1 MIEKDRY
8 LSISDFA
15 SLAGVSKQAVYKQ
28 ASNKNSQLSPFV
40 CQQGKRTL
48 IKAEALKALYEVDL
62 ENSTLS
68 TPNSTYAQGDPPDRN
83 DVGLNNQPV
92 STVSELNNQPEPT
105 PEIQPIQPEN
115 QPDAEDYIAF
125 LKAEIADLKDRQ
137 QEQENRHAEAI
148 AEKDRIIQ
156 EQAKQLA
163 DLCQQV
169 ADIAQK
175 ALTTTAQQQYLM
187 AYDRKAGEQK
197 PIEEATEQAVADEE
211 PAEQQEQEHKGFFA
225 WLKAWFNNT

>member
-1 MIEKDRY
+1 MIEKDCY
-8 LSISDFA
+8 LSISEFA
-15 SLAGVSKQAVYKQ
+15 RLAMVSKQAIYKQ
-28 ASNKNSQLSPFV
+28 ISNEHSQLAPFV

-48 IKAEALKALYEVDL
+48 IKAEALKSLYKVDL

-68 TPNSTYAQGDPPDRN
+68 TCE
-83 DVGLNNQPV
+83 GLK
-92 STVSELNNQPEPT
+92 
-105 PEIQPIQPEN
+105 IQPDSTDKIQP
-115 QPDAEDYIAF
+115 DTEDYIAF
-125 LKAEIADLKDRQ
+125 LKAEIADLK
-137 QEQENRHAEAI
+137 EQENRHAEAL

-197 PIEEATEQAVADEE
+197 PIDAETEQSVADESQNT
-211 PAEQQEQEHKGFFA
+211 EQPEREHKGFFA
-225 WLKAWFNNT
+225 RLKAWFNNV

>member
-1 MIEKDRY
+1 M
-8 LSISDFA
+8 
-15 SLAGVSKQAVYKQ
+15 VSKQAIYKQ
-28 ASNKNSQLSPFV
+28 ISNEHSQLAPFV

-48 IKAEALKALYEVDL
+48 IKAEALKALYKVDL

-68 TPNSTYAQGDPPDRN
+68 TQNSTLSTKDSTFSTCE
-83 DVGLNNQPV
+83 GLK
-92 STVSELNNQPEPT
+92 
-105 PEIQPIQPEN
+105 IQPDSTDKIQPCQPKI
-115 QPDAEDYIAF
+115 QPDTEDYIAF
-125 LKAEIADLKDRQ
+125 LKAEIADLK
-137 QEQENRHAEAI
+137 EQENRHAEAL

-197 PIEEATEQAVADEE
+197 PIEAATEQSVADESQNT
-211 PAEQQEQEHKGFFA
+211 EQPEREHKGFFVR
-225 WLKAWFNNT
+225 LKAWFNNI

>member
-1 MIEKDRY
+1 M
-8 LSISDFA
+8 
-15 SLAGVSKQAVYKQ
+15 VSKQAIYKQ
-28 ASNKNSQLSPFV
+28 ISNEHSQLAPFV

-48 IKAEALKALYEVDL
+48 IKAEALKALYKVDL

-68 TPNSTYAQGDPPDRN
+68 TQNSTLSTKDSTFSTCE
-83 DVGLNNQPV
+83 GLK
-92 STVSELNNQPEPT
+92 
-105 PEIQPIQPEN
+105 IQPDSTDKIQPCQPKI
-115 QPDAEDYIAF
+115 QPDTEDYIAF
-125 LKAEIADLKDRQ
+125 LKAEIADLK
-137 QEQENRHAEAI
+137 EQENRHAEAL

-197 PIEEATEQAVADEE
+197 PIEAATDQSVADESQNT
-211 PAEQQEQEHKGFFA
+211 EQPEREHKGFFVR
-225 WLKAWFNNT
+225 LKAWFNSV

>member
-1 MIEKDRY
+1 MIEKDCY
-8 LSISDFA
+8 LSISEFA
-15 SLAGVSKQAVYKQ
+15 RLAMVSKQAIYKQ
-28 ASNKNSQLSPFV
+28 ISNEHSQLAPFV

-48 IKAEALKALYEVDL
+48 IKAEALKALYKVDL
-62 ENSTLS
+62 ENSTFS
-68 TPNSTYAQGDPPDRN
+68 TCEW
-83 DVGLNNQPV
+83 LK
-92 STVSELNNQPEPT
+92 
-105 PEIQPIQPEN
+105 IQPDSTDKIQPCQPKI
-115 QPDAEDYIAF
+115 QPDTEDYIAF
-125 LKAEIADLKDRQ
+125 LKAEIADLK
-137 QEQENRHAEAI
+137 EQENRHAEAL

-197 PIEEATEQAVADEE
+197 PIEAATEQSVADESQNT
-211 PAEQQEQEHKGFFA
+211 EQPEREHKGFFA
-225 WLKAWFNNT
+225 RLKAWFNNV

>member
-1 MIEKDRY
+1 MIEKDCY
-8 LSISDFA
+8 LSISEFA
-15 SLAGVSKQAVYKQ
+15 RLAMVSKQAIYKQ
-28 ASNKNSQLSPFV
+28 ISNEHSQLAPFV

-48 IKAEALKALYEVDL
+48 IKAEALKSLYKVDL

-68 TPNSTYAQGDPPDRN
+68 TQNST
-83 DVGLNNQPV
+83 L
-92 STVSELNNQPEPT
+92 STKDSTFSTCEWLK
-105 PEIQPIQPEN
+105 IQPDSTDKIQPCQPKI
-115 QPDAEDYIAF
+115 QPDTEDYIAF
-125 LKAEIADLKDRQ
+125 LKAEIADLK
-137 QEQENRHAEAI
+137 EQENRHAEAL

-197 PIEEATEQAVADEE
+197 PIEAVTEQSVADESQNT
-211 PAEQQEQEHKGFFA
+211 EQPEREHKGFFVR
-225 WLKAWFNNT
+225 LKAWLNNV

>member
-1 MIEKDRY
+1 MIEKDCY
-8 LSISDFA
+8 LSISEFA
-15 SLAGVSKQAVYKQ
+15 RLAMVSKQAIYKQ
-28 ASNKNSQLSPFV
+28 ISNEHSQLAPFV

-48 IKAEALKALYEVDL
+48 IKAEALKSLYKVDL

-68 TPNSTYAQGDPPDRN
+68 TQNSTLSTKDSTFSTCE
-83 DVGLNNQPV
+83 GLK
-92 STVSELNNQPEPT
+92 
-105 PEIQPIQPEN
+105 IQPDSTDKIQPCQPKI
-115 QPDAEDYIAF
+115 QPDTEDYIAF
-125 LKAEIADLKDRQ
+125 LKAEIADLK
-137 QEQENRHAEAI
+137 EQENRHAEAL

-197 PIEEATEQAVADEE
+197 PIEAATEQSVADESQNT
-211 PAEQQEQEHKGFFA
+211 EQPEREHKGFFVR
-225 WLKAWFNNT
+225 LKAWFNSV

>member
-1 MIEKDRY
+1 M
-8 LSISDFA
+8 
-15 SLAGVSKQAVYKQ
+15 VSKQAIYKQ
-28 ASNKNSQLSPFV
+28 ISNEHSQLAPFV

-48 IKAEALKALYEVDL
+48 IKAEALKALYKVDL

-68 TPNSTYAQGDPPDRN
+68 TRNSTISTKDSTFSTCE
-83 DVGLNNQPV
+83 GLK
-92 STVSELNNQPEPT
+92 
-105 PEIQPIQPEN
+105 IQPDSTDKIQPCQPKI
-115 QPDAEDYIAF
+115 QPDTEDYIAF
-125 LKAEIADLKDRQ
+125 LKAEIADLK
-137 QEQENRHAEAI
+137 EQENRHAEAL

-197 PIEEATEQAVADEE
+197 PIEAATEQSVADESQNT
-211 PAEQQEQEHKGFFA
+211 EQPEREHKGFFVR
-225 WLKAWFNNT
+225 LKAWFNSV

>member
-1 MIEKDRY
+1 M
-8 LSISDFA
+8 
-15 SLAGVSKQAVYKQ
+15 VSKQAIYKQ
-28 ASNKNSQLSPFV
+28 IRNEHSQLAPFV

-48 IKAEALKALYEVDL
+48 IKAEALKALYKVDL

-68 TPNSTYAQGDPPDRN
+68 TQNSTLSTKDSTFSTCE
-83 DVGLNNQPV
+83 GLK
-92 STVSELNNQPEPT
+92 
-105 PEIQPIQPEN
+105 IQPDSTDKIQPFQPKI
-115 QPDAEDYIAF
+115 QPDTEDYIAF
-125 LKAEIADLKDRQ
+125 LKAEIADLK
-137 QEQENRHAEAI
+137 EQENRHAEAL

-197 PIEEATEQAVADEE
+197 PIEAATEQSVADESQNT
-211 PAEQQEQEHKGFFA
+211 EQPEREHKGFFVR
-225 WLKAWFNNT
+225 LKAWFNNV

>member
-1 MIEKDRY
+1 MIEIDRY
-8 LSISDFA
+8 LTISEFA

-68 TPNSTYAQGDPPDRN
+68 TQNSTTSDADPLDQN
-83 DVGLNNQPV
+83 DAGLNNQPEA
-92 STVSELNNQPEPT
+92 TEEK
-105 PEIQPIQPEN
+105 QPIQPEN
-115 QPDAEDYIAF
+115 QPGTEDYIAF
-125 LKAEIADLKDRQ
+125 LKAEIVELKDRQ
-137 QEQENRHAEAI
+137 QEQENRHAEAL

-175 ALTTTAQQQYLM
+175 AITTTAQQQYLM

-211 PAEQQEQEHKGFFA
+211 PQAEQQEQEHKGFFA
-225 WLKAWFNNT
+225 RLKAWFR

>member
-1 MIEKDRY
+1 MIEKDCY
-8 LSISDFA
+8 LSISEFA
-15 SLAGVSKQAVYKQ
+15 RLAMVSKQAIYKQ
-28 ASNKNSQLSPFV
+28 ISNEHSQLAPFV

-48 IKAEALKALYEVDL
+48 IKAEALKALYKVDL

-68 TPNSTYAQGDPPDRN
+68 TQNSTLSTKDSTFSTCE
-83 DVGLNNQPV
+83 GLK
-92 STVSELNNQPEPT
+92 
-105 PEIQPIQPEN
+105 IQPDSTDKIQP
-115 QPDAEDYIAF
+115 DTEDYIAF
-125 LKAEIADLKDRQ
+125 LKAEIADLK
-137 QEQENRHAEAI
+137 EQENRHAEAL

-197 PIEEATEQAVADEE
+197 PIEAATEQPER
-211 PAEQQEQEHKGFFA
+211 EHKGFFVR
-225 WLKAWFNNT
+225 LKAWFNNI

>member
-1 MIEKDRY
+1 M
-8 LSISDFA
+8 
-15 SLAGVSKQAVYKQ
+15 VSKQAIYKQ
-28 ASNKNSQLSPFV
+28 IRNEHSQLAPFV

-48 IKAEALKALYEVDL
+48 IKAEALKALYKVDL

-68 TPNSTYAQGDPPDRN
+68 TQNST
-83 DVGLNNQPV
+83 L
-92 STVSELNNQPEPT
+92 STKDSTFSTCEWLK
-105 PEIQPIQPEN
+105 IQPDSTDKIQPFQPKI
-115 QPDAEDYIAF
+115 QPDTEDYIAF
-125 LKAEIADLKDRQ
+125 LKAEIADLK
-137 QEQENRHAEAI
+137 EKENRHAEAL

-163 DLCQQV
+163 DLFQQV

-197 PIEEATEQAVADEE
+197 PIEAAAEQSVADESQNT
-211 PAEQQEQEHKGFFA
+211 EQPEREHKGFFVR
-225 WLKAWFNNT
+225 LKAWFNSV

>member
-1 MIEKDRY
+1 MIEKDCY
-8 LSISDFA
+8 LSISEFA
-15 SLAGVSKQAVYKQ
+15 RLAMVSKQAIYKQ
-28 ASNKNSQLSPFV
+28 ISNEHSQLAPFV

-48 IKAEALKALYEVDL
+48 IKAEALKALYKVDL

-68 TPNSTYAQGDPPDRN
+68 TQNSTLSTKDSTFSTCE
-83 DVGLNNQPV
+83 GLK
-92 STVSELNNQPEPT
+92 
-105 PEIQPIQPEN
+105 IQPDSTDKIQP
-115 QPDAEDYIAF
+115 DTEDYIAF
-125 LKAEIADLKDRQ
+125 LKAEIADLK
-137 QEQENRHAEAI
+137 EQENRHAEAL

-197 PIEEATEQAVADEE
+197 PIEVATEQSVADESQNT
-211 PAEQQEQEHKGFFA
+211 EQPEREHKGFFVR
-225 WLKAWFNNT
+225 LKAWFNSV

>member
-1 MIEKDRY
+1 MIEKDCY
-8 LSISDFA
+8 LSISEFA
-15 SLAGVSKQAVYKQ
+15 RLAMVSKQAIYKQ
-28 ASNKNSQLSPFV
+28 ISNEHSQLAPFV

-48 IKAEALKALYEVDL
+48 IKAEALKALYKVDL

-68 TPNSTYAQGDPPDRN
+68 TCE
-83 DVGLNNQPV
+83 GLK
-92 STVSELNNQPEPT
+92 
-105 PEIQPIQPEN
+105 IQPDSTDKIQP
-115 QPDAEDYIAF
+115 DTEDYIAF
-125 LKAEIADLKDRQ
+125 LKAEIADLK
-137 QEQENRHAEAI
+137 EQENRHAEAL

-197 PIEEATEQAVADEE
+197 PIEAATEQSVADESQNT
-211 PAEQQEQEHKGFFA
+211 EQPEREHKGFFA
-225 WLKAWFNNT
+225 RLKAWFNNV

>member
-1 MIEKDRY
+1 M
-8 LSISDFA
+8 
-15 SLAGVSKQAVYKQ
+15 VSKQAIYKQ
-28 ASNKNSQLSPFV
+28 ISNEHSQLAPFV

-48 IKAEALKALYEVDL
+48 IKAEALKALYKVDL

-68 TPNSTYAQGDPPDRN
+68 TQNSTLSTKDSTFSTCE
-83 DVGLNNQPV
+83 GLK
-92 STVSELNNQPEPT
+92 
-105 PEIQPIQPEN
+105 IQPDSTDKIQPCQPKL
-115 QPDAEDYIAF
+115 QPDKEDYIAF
-125 LKAEIADLKDRQ
+125 LKAEIADLK
-137 QEQENRHAEAI
+137 EQENRHAEAL

-197 PIEEATEQAVADEE
+197 PIEAATEQSVADESQNT
-211 PAEQQEQEHKGFFA
+211 EQPEREHKGFFVR
-225 WLKAWFNNT
+225 LKAWFNSV

>member
-1 MIEKDRY
+1 MIEKDCY
-8 LSISDFA
+8 LSISEFA
-15 SLAGVSKQAVYKQ
+15 RLAMVSKQAIYKQ
-28 ASNKNSQLSPFV
+28 ISNEHSQLAPFV

-48 IKAEALKALYEVDL
+48 IKAEALKALYKVDL

-68 TPNSTYAQGDPPDRN
+68 TCEW
-83 DVGLNNQPV
+83 LK
-92 STVSELNNQPEPT
+92 
-105 PEIQPIQPEN
+105 IQPDSTDKIQP
-115 QPDAEDYIAF
+115 DTEDYIAF
-125 LKAEIADLKDRQ
+125 LKAEIADLK
-137 QEQENRHAEAI
+137 EQENRHAEAL

-197 PIEEATEQAVADEE
+197 PIEAATEQSVADESQNT
-211 PAEQQEQEHKGFFA
+211 EQPEREHKGFFVR
-225 WLKAWFNNT
+225 LKAWFNSV

>member
-1 MIEKDRY
+1 MIEKDCY
-8 LSISDFA
+8 LSISEFA
-15 SLAGVSKQAVYKQ
+15 RLAMVSKQAIYKQ
-28 ASNKNSQLSPFV
+28 ISNEHSQLAPFV

-48 IKAEALKALYEVDL
+48 IKAEALKALYKVDL
-62 ENSTLS
+62 ENSTFS
-68 TPNSTYAQGDPPDRN
+68 TCE
-83 DVGLNNQPV
+83 GLK
-92 STVSELNNQPEPT
+92 
-105 PEIQPIQPEN
+105 IQPDSTDKIQPC
-115 QPDAEDYIAF
+115 QPDTEDYIAF
-125 LKAEIADLKDRQ
+125 LKAEIADLK
-137 QEQENRHAEAI
+137 EQENRHAEAL

-197 PIEEATEQAVADEE
+197 PIEAATEQSVADESQNI
-211 PAEQQEQEHKGFFA
+211 EQPEREHKGFFA
-225 WLKAWFNNT
+225 RLKAWFNNV

>member
-1 MIEKDRY
+1 MIEKDCY
-8 LSISDFA
+8 LSISEFA
-15 SLAGVSKQAVYKQ
+15 RLAMVSKQAIYKQ
-28 ASNKNSQLSPFV
+28 IRNEHSQLAPFV

-48 IKAEALKALYEVDL
+48 IKAEALKALYKVDL

-68 TPNSTYAQGDPPDRN
+68 TCEW
-83 DVGLNNQPV
+83 LK
-92 STVSELNNQPEPT
+92 
-105 PEIQPIQPEN
+105 IQPDSTDKIQP
-115 QPDAEDYIAF
+115 DTEDYIAF
-125 LKAEIADLKDRQ
+125 LKAEIADLK
-137 QEQENRHAEAI
+137 EQENRHAEAL

-197 PIEEATEQAVADEE
+197 PIEAATEQSVADESQNT
-211 PAEQQEQEHKGFFA
+211 EQPEREHKGFFVR
-225 WLKAWFNNT
+225 LKAWFNSV

>member
-1 MIEKDRY
+1 M
-8 LSISDFA
+8 
-15 SLAGVSKQAVYKQ
+15 VSKQAIYKQ
-28 ASNKNSQLSPFV
+28 ISNEHSQLAPFV

-48 IKAEALKALYEVDL
+48 IKAEALKALYKVDL

-68 TPNSTYAQGDPPDRN
+68 TCE
-83 DVGLNNQPV
+83 GLK
-92 STVSELNNQPEPT
+92 
-105 PEIQPIQPEN
+105 IQPDSTDKIQPC
-115 QPDAEDYIAF
+115 QPDTEDYIAF
-125 LKAEIADLKDRQ
+125 LKAEIADLK
-137 QEQENRHAEAI
+137 EQENRHAEAL

-197 PIEEATEQAVADEE
+197 PIEAATEQSVADESQNT
-211 PAEQQEQEHKGFFA
+211 EQPEREHKGFFA
-225 WLKAWFNNT
+225 RLKAWFNNV

>member
-1 MIEKDRY
+1 MIEKDCY
-8 LSISDFA
+8 LSISEFA
-15 SLAGVSKQAVYKQ
+15 RLAMVSKQAIYKQ
-28 ASNKNSQLSPFV
+28 ISNEHSQLAPFV

-48 IKAEALKALYEVDL
+48 IKAEALKALYKVDL

-68 TPNSTYAQGDPPDRN
+68 TCE
-83 DVGLNNQPV
+83 GLK
-92 STVSELNNQPEPT
+92 
-105 PEIQPIQPEN
+105 IQPDSTDKIQPC
-115 QPDAEDYIAF
+115 QPDTEDYIAF
-125 LKAEIADLKDRQ
+125 LKAEIADLK
-137 QEQENRHAEAI
+137 EQENRHAEAL

-197 PIEEATEQAVADEE
+197 PIEAATEQSVADESQNT
-211 PAEQQEQEHKGFFA
+211 EQSEREHKGFFA
-225 WLKAWFNNT
+225 RLKAWFNNV

>member
-1 MIEKDRY
+1 MIEKDCY
-8 LSISDFA
+8 LSISEFA
-15 SLAGVSKQAVYKQ
+15 RLAMVSKQAIYKQ
-28 ASNKNSQLSPFV
+28 IRNEHSQLAPFV

-48 IKAEALKALYEVDL
+48 IKAEALKALYKVDL
-62 ENSTLS
+62 ENSTFS
-68 TPNSTYAQGDPPDRN
+68 TCE
-83 DVGLNNQPV
+83 GLK
-92 STVSELNNQPEPT
+92 
-105 PEIQPIQPEN
+105 IQPDSTFSTCEGLKIQPDSTDKIQPC
-115 QPDAEDYIAF
+115 QPDTEDYIAF
-125 LKAEIADLKDRQ
+125 LKAEIADLK
-137 QEQENRHAEAI
+137 EQENRHAEAL

-197 PIEEATEQAVADEE
+197 PIEAATEQSVADESQNT
-211 PAEQQEQEHKGFFA
+211 EQPEREHKGFFVR
-225 WLKAWFNNT
+225 LKAWFNNI

>member
-1 MIEKDRY
+1 MIEKDCY
-8 LSISDFA
+8 LSISEFA
-15 SLAGVSKQAVYKQ
+15 RLAMVSKQAIYKQ
-28 ASNKNSQLSPFV
+28 ISNEHSQLAPFV

-48 IKAEALKALYEVDL
+48 IKAEALKALYKVDL
-62 ENSTLS
+62 ENSTFS
-68 TPNSTYAQGDPPDRN
+68 TCE
-83 DVGLNNQPV
+83 GLK
-92 STVSELNNQPEPT
+92 
-105 PEIQPIQPEN
+105 IQPDSTDKIQPCQPKI
-115 QPDAEDYIAF
+115 QPDTEDYIAF
-125 LKAEIADLKDRQ
+125 LKAEIADLK
-137 QEQENRHAEAI
+137 EQENRHAEAL

-197 PIEEATEQAVADEE
+197 PIEAATEQSVADESQNT
-211 PAEQQEQEHKGFFA
+211 EQPEREHKGFFVR
-225 WLKAWFNNT
+225 LKAWFNSV

>member
-1 MIEKDRY
+1 MIEKDCY
-8 LSISDFA
+8 LSISEFA
-15 SLAGVSKQAVYKQ
+15 RLAMVSKQAIYKQ
-28 ASNKNSQLSPFV
+28 ISNEHSQLAPFV

-48 IKAEALKALYEVDL
+48 IKAEALKALYKVDL

-68 TPNSTYAQGDPPDRN
+68 TCE
-83 DVGLNNQPV
+83 GLK
-92 STVSELNNQPEPT
+92 
-105 PEIQPIQPEN
+105 IQPDSTDKIQPC
-115 QPDAEDYIAF
+115 QPDTEDYIAF
-125 LKAEIADLKDRQ
+125 LKAEIADLK
-137 QEQENRHAEAI
+137 EQENRHAEAL

-197 PIEEATEQAVADEE
+197 PIEAAAEQSVADESQNT
-211 PAEQQEQEHKGFFA
+211 EQPEREHKGFFVR
-225 WLKAWFNNT
+225 LKAWFNNV

>member
-1 MIEKDRY
+1 M
-8 LSISDFA
+8 
-15 SLAGVSKQAVYKQ
+15 VSKQAIYKQ
-28 ASNKNSQLSPFV
+28 ISNEHSQLAPFV

-48 IKAEALKALYEVDL
+48 IKAEALKALYKVDL

-68 TPNSTYAQGDPPDRN
+68 TQNSTLSTKDSTFSTCE
-83 DVGLNNQPV
+83 GLK
-92 STVSELNNQPEPT
+92 
-105 PEIQPIQPEN
+105 IQPDSTDKIQPCQPKI
-115 QPDAEDYIAF
+115 QPDTEDYIAF
-125 LKAEIADLKDRQ
+125 LKAEIADLK
-137 QEQENRHAEAI
+137 EQENRHAEAL

-197 PIEEATEQAVADEE
+197 PIEAATEQSVADESQNT
-211 PAEQQEQEHKGFFA
+211 EQPEREHKGFFVR
-225 WLKAWFNNT
+225 LKAWFNNV

>member
-1 MIEKDRY
+1 MIEKDCY
-8 LSISDFA
+8 LSISEFA
-15 SLAGVSKQAVYKQ
+15 RLAMVSKQAIYKQ
-28 ASNKNSQLSPFV
+28 ISNEHSQLAPFV

-48 IKAEALKALYEVDL
+48 IKAEALKALYKVDL

-68 TPNSTYAQGDPPDRN
+68 TCEW
-83 DVGLNNQPV
+83 LK
-92 STVSELNNQPEPT
+92 
-105 PEIQPIQPEN
+105 IQPDSTDKIQPFQPKI
-115 QPDAEDYIAF
+115 QPDTEDYIAF
-125 LKAEIADLKDRQ
+125 LKAEIADLK
-137 QEQENRHAEAI
+137 EQENRHAEAL

-197 PIEEATEQAVADEE
+197 PIEAATEQSVADESQNT
-211 PAEQQEQEHKGFFA
+211 EQPEREHKGFFA
-225 WLKAWFNNT
+225 RLKAWFNNV

>member
-1 MIEKDRY
+1 M
-8 LSISDFA
+8 
-15 SLAGVSKQAVYKQ
+15 VSKQAIYKQ
-28 ASNKNSQLSPFV
+28 ISNEHSQLAPFV

-48 IKAEALKALYEVDL
+48 IKAEALKALYKVDL

-68 TPNSTYAQGDPPDRN
+68 TQNSTLSTKDSTFSTCE
-83 DVGLNNQPV
+83 GLK
-92 STVSELNNQPEPT
+92 
-105 PEIQPIQPEN
+105 IQPDSTDKIQP
-115 QPDAEDYIAF
+115 DTEDYIAF
-125 LKAEIADLKDRQ
+125 LKAEIADLK
-137 QEQENRHAEAI
+137 EQENRHAEAL

-197 PIEEATEQAVADEE
+197 PIDAETEQSVADESQNT
-211 PAEQQEQEHKGFFA
+211 EQPEREHKGFFVR
-225 WLKAWFNNT
+225 LKAWFNNVRN

>member
-1 MIEKDRY
+1 MIEKDCY
-8 LSISDFA
+8 LSISEFA
-15 SLAGVSKQAVYKQ
+15 RLAMVSKQAIYKQ
-28 ASNKNSQLSPFV
+28 ISNEHSQLAPFV

-48 IKAEALKALYEVDL
+48 IKAEALKSLYKVDL

-68 TPNSTYAQGDPPDRN
+68 TQNSTLSTKDSTFSTCE
-83 DVGLNNQPV
+83 GLK
-92 STVSELNNQPEPT
+92 
-105 PEIQPIQPEN
+105 IQPDSTDKIQP
-115 QPDAEDYIAF
+115 DTEDYIAF
-125 LKAEIADLKDRQ
+125 LKAEIADLK
-137 QEQENRHAEAI
+137 EQENRHAEAL

-197 PIEEATEQAVADEE
+197 PIDAETEQSVADESQNT
-211 PAEQQEQEHKGFFA
+211 EQPEREHKGFFA
-225 WLKAWFNNT
+225 RLKAWFNNV

>member
-1 MIEKDRY
+1 MIEKDCY
-8 LSISDFA
+8 LSISEFA
-15 SLAGVSKQAVYKQ
+15 RLAMVSKQAIYKQ
-28 ASNKNSQLSPFV
+28 ISNEHSQLAPFV

-48 IKAEALKALYEVDL
+48 IKAEALKALYKVDL

-68 TPNSTYAQGDPPDRN
+68 TCE
-83 DVGLNNQPV
+83 GLK
-92 STVSELNNQPEPT
+92 
-105 PEIQPIQPEN
+105 IQPDSTDKIQPKI
-115 QPDAEDYIAF
+115 QPDTEDYIAF
-125 LKAEIADLKDRQ
+125 LKAEIADLK
-137 QEQENRHAEAI
+137 EQENRHAEAL

-197 PIEEATEQAVADEE
+197 PIEAATEQSVADESQNT
-211 PAEQQEQEHKGFFA
+211 EQPEREHKGFFVR
-225 WLKAWFNNT
+225 LKAWFNSV

>member
-1 MIEKDRY
+1 MIEKDCY
-8 LSISDFA
+8 LSISEFA
-15 SLAGVSKQAVYKQ
+15 RLAMVSKQAIYKQ
-28 ASNKNSQLSPFV
+28 ISNEHSQLAPFV

-48 IKAEALKALYEVDL
+48 IKAEALKALYKVDL

-68 TPNSTYAQGDPPDRN
+68 TQNSTLSTKDSTFSTCE
-83 DVGLNNQPV
+83 GLK
-92 STVSELNNQPEPT
+92 
-105 PEIQPIQPEN
+105 IQPDSTDKIQP
-115 QPDAEDYIAF
+115 DTEDYIAF
-125 LKAEIADLKDRQ
+125 LKAEIADLK
-137 QEQENRHAEAI
+137 EQENRHAEAL

-197 PIEEATEQAVADEE
+197 PIEAATEQSVADESQNT
-211 PAEQQEQEHKGFFA
+211 EQSEREHKGFFVR
-225 WLKAWFNNT
+225 LKAWFNNV

>member
-1 MIEKDRY
+1 M
-8 LSISDFA
+8 
-15 SLAGVSKQAVYKQ
+15 VSKQAIYKQ
-28 ASNKNSQLSPFV
+28 ISNEHSQLAPFV

-48 IKAEALKALYEVDL
+48 IKAEALKALYKVDL

-68 TPNSTYAQGDPPDRN
+68 TCE
-83 DVGLNNQPV
+83 GLK
-92 STVSELNNQPEPT
+92 
-105 PEIQPIQPEN
+105 IQPDSTDKIQPC
-115 QPDAEDYIAF
+115 QPDTEDYIAF
-125 LKAEIADLKDRQ
+125 LKAEIADLK
-137 QEQENRHAEAI
+137 EQENRHAEAL

-197 PIEEATEQAVADEE
+197 PIEAAAEQSVADESQNT
-211 PAEQQEQEHKGFFA
+211 EQPEREHKGFFA
-225 WLKAWFNNT
+225 RLKAWFNNV

>member
-1 MIEKDRY
+1 MIEKDCY
-8 LSISDFA
+8 LSISEFA
-15 SLAGVSKQAVYKQ
+15 RLAMVSKQAIYKQ
-28 ASNKNSQLSPFV
+28 ISNEHSQLAPFV

-48 IKAEALKALYEVDL
+48 IKAEALKALYKVDL
-62 ENSTLS
+62 ENSTFS
-68 TPNSTYAQGDPPDRN
+68 TCEW
-83 DVGLNNQPV
+83 LK
-92 STVSELNNQPEPT
+92 
-105 PEIQPIQPEN
+105 IQPDSTDKIQPCQPKI
-115 QPDAEDYIAF
+115 QPDTEDYIAF
-125 LKAEIADLKDRQ
+125 LKAEIADLK
-137 QEQENRHAEAI
+137 EQENRHAEAL

-197 PIEEATEQAVADEE
+197 PIEAATEQSVADESQNT
-211 PAEQQEQEHKGFFA
+211 EQPERKHKGFFVR
-225 WLKAWFNNT
+225 LKAWFNNI

>member
-1 MIEKDRY
+1 MIEKDCY
-8 LSISDFA
+8 LSISEFA
-15 SLAGVSKQAVYKQ
+15 RLAMVSKQAIYKQ
-28 ASNKNSQLSPFV
+28 ISNEHSQLAPFV

-48 IKAEALKALYEVDL
+48 IKAEALKALYKVDL

-68 TPNSTYAQGDPPDRN
+68 TCE
-83 DVGLNNQPV
+83 GLK
-92 STVSELNNQPEPT
+92 
-105 PEIQPIQPEN
+105 IQPDSTDKIQP
-115 QPDAEDYIAF
+115 DTEDYIAF
-125 LKAEIADLKDRQ
+125 LKAEIADLK
-137 QEQENRHAEAI
+137 EQENRHAEAL

-197 PIEEATEQAVADEE
+197 PIEAATEQSVADESQNT
-211 PAEQQEQEHKGFFA
+211 EQPEREHKGFFVR
-225 WLKAWFNNT
+225 LKAWFNSV

>member
-1 MIEKDRY
+1 MIEKDCY
-8 LSISDFA
+8 LSISEFA
-15 SLAGVSKQAVYKQ
+15 RLAMVSKQAIYKQ
-28 ASNKNSQLSPFV
+28 IRNEHSQLAPFV

-48 IKAEALKALYEVDL
+48 IKAEALKALYKVDL
-62 ENSTLS
+62 ENSTFS
-68 TPNSTYAQGDPPDRN
+68 TCE
-83 DVGLNNQPV
+83 GLK
-92 STVSELNNQPEPT
+92 
-105 PEIQPIQPEN
+105 IQPDSTDKIQP
-115 QPDAEDYIAF
+115 DTEDYIAF
-125 LKAEIADLKDRQ
+125 LKAEIADLK
-137 QEQENRHAEAI
+137 EQENRHAEAL

-197 PIEEATEQAVADEE
+197 PIEAATEQSVADESQNT
-211 PAEQQEQEHKGFFA
+211 EQPEREHKGFFVR
-225 WLKAWFNNT
+225 LKAWFNSV

>member
-1 MIEKDRY
+1 M
-8 LSISDFA
+8 
-15 SLAGVSKQAVYKQ
+15 VSKQAIYKQ
-28 ASNKNSQLSPFV
+28 ISNEHSQLAPFV

-48 IKAEALKALYEVDL
+48 IKAEALKALYKVDL

-68 TPNSTYAQGDPPDRN
+68 TQNSTLSTKDSTFSTCE
-83 DVGLNNQPV
+83 GLK
-92 STVSELNNQPEPT
+92 
-105 PEIQPIQPEN
+105 IQPDSTDKIQP
-115 QPDAEDYIAF
+115 DTEDYIAF
-125 LKAEIADLKDRQ
+125 LKAEIADLK
-137 QEQENRHAEAI
+137 EKENRHAEAL

-197 PIEEATEQAVADEE
+197 PIEAATEQSVADESQNT
-211 PAEQQEQEHKGFFA
+211 EQPEREHKGFFVR
-225 WLKAWFNNT
+225 LKAWFNNV

>member
-1 MIEKDRY
+1 MIEKDCY
-8 LSISDFA
+8 LSISEFA
-15 SLAGVSKQAVYKQ
+15 RLAMVSKQAIYKQ
-28 ASNKNSQLSPFV
+28 IRNEHSQLAPFV

-48 IKAEALKALYEVDL
+48 IKAEALKALYKVDL
-62 ENSTLS
+62 ENSTFS
-68 TPNSTYAQGDPPDRN
+68 TCEW
-83 DVGLNNQPV
+83 LK
-92 STVSELNNQPEPT
+92 
-105 PEIQPIQPEN
+105 IQPDSTDKIQP
-115 QPDAEDYIAF
+115 DTEDYIAF
-125 LKAEIADLKDRQ
+125 LKAEIADLK
-137 QEQENRHAEAI
+137 EQENRHAEAL

-197 PIEEATEQAVADEE
+197 PIEAATEQSVADESQNT
-211 PAEQQEQEHKGFFA
+211 EQPEREHKGFFVR
-225 WLKAWFNNT
+225 LKAWFNSV

>member
-1 MIEKDRY
+1 MIEKDCY
-8 LSISDFA
+8 LSISEFA
-15 SLAGVSKQAVYKQ
+15 RLAMVSKQAIYKQ
-28 ASNKNSQLSPFV
+28 ISNEHSQLAPFV

-48 IKAEALKALYEVDL
+48 IKAEALKSLYKVDL

-68 TPNSTYAQGDPPDRN
+68 TQNSTLSTKDSTFSTCE
-83 DVGLNNQPV
+83 GLK
-92 STVSELNNQPEPT
+92 
-105 PEIQPIQPEN
+105 IQPDSTDKIQP
-115 QPDAEDYIAF
+115 DTEDYIAF
-125 LKAEIADLKDRQ
+125 LKAEIADLK
-137 QEQENRHAEAI
+137 EQENRHAEAL

-197 PIEEATEQAVADEE
+197 PIEAAAEQSVADESQNT
-211 PAEQQEQEHKGFFA
+211 EQPEREHKGFFVR
-225 WLKAWFNNT
+225 LKAWFNNV

>member
-1 MIEKDRY
+1 MIEKDCY
-8 LSISDFA
+8 LSISEFA
-15 SLAGVSKQAVYKQ
+15 RLAMVSKQAIYKQ
-28 ASNKNSQLSPFV
+28 ISNEHSQLAPFV

-48 IKAEALKALYEVDL
+48 IKAEALKALYKVDL

-68 TPNSTYAQGDPPDRN
+68 TQNSTLSTKDSTFSTCE
-83 DVGLNNQPV
+83 GLK
-92 STVSELNNQPEPT
+92 
-105 PEIQPIQPEN
+105 IQP
-115 QPDAEDYIAF
+115 DTEDYIAF
-125 LKAEIADLKDRQ
+125 LKAEIADLK
-137 QEQENRHAEAI
+137 EQENRHAEAL

-163 DLCQQV
+163 GLCQQV

-197 PIEEATEQAVADEE
+197 PIEAATEQSVADESQNT
-211 PAEQQEQEHKGFFA
+211 EQPEREHKGFFVR
-225 WLKAWFNNT
+225 LKAWFNSV

>member
-1 MIEKDRY
+1 MIEKDCY
-8 LSISDFA
+8 LSISEFA
-15 SLAGVSKQAVYKQ
+15 RLAMVSKQAIYKQ
-28 ASNKNSQLSPFV
+28 ISNEHSQLAPFV

-48 IKAEALKALYEVDL
+48 IKAEALKALYKVDL

-68 TPNSTYAQGDPPDRN
+68 TKDSTFSTCE
-83 DVGLNNQPV
+83 GLK
-92 STVSELNNQPEPT
+92 
-105 PEIQPIQPEN
+105 IQPDSTDKIQPCQPKI
-115 QPDAEDYIAF
+115 QPDTEDYIAF
-125 LKAEIADLKDRQ
+125 LKAEIADLK
-137 QEQENRHAEAI
+137 EQENRHAEAL

-197 PIEEATEQAVADEE
+197 PIEAATEQSVADESQNT
-211 PAEQQEQEHKGFFA
+211 EQPEREHKGFFVR
-225 WLKAWFNNT
+225 LKAWFNSV

>member
-1 MIEKDRY
+1 MIEKDCY
-8 LSISDFA
+8 LSISEFA
-15 SLAGVSKQAVYKQ
+15 RLAMVSKQAIYKQ
-28 ASNKNSQLSPFV
+28 ISNEHSQLAPFV

-48 IKAEALKALYEVDL
+48 IKAEALKALYKVDL

-68 TPNSTYAQGDPPDRN
+68 TCE
-83 DVGLNNQPV
+83 GLK
-92 STVSELNNQPEPT
+92 
-105 PEIQPIQPEN
+105 IQPDSTDKIQPC
-115 QPDAEDYIAF
+115 QPDTEDYIAF
-125 LKAEIADLKDRQ
+125 LKAEIADLK
-137 QEQENRHAEAI
+137 EQENRHAEAL

-197 PIEEATEQAVADEE
+197 PIEAAAEQSVADESQNT
-211 PAEQQEQEHKGFFA
+211 EQPEREHKGF
-225 WLKAWFNNT
+225 LHG